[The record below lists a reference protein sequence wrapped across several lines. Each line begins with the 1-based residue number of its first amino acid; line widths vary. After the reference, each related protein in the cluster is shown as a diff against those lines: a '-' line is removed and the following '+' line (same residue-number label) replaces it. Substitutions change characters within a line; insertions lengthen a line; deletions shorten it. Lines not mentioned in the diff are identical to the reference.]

1 MEWNDLE
8 YRKKVAIARVLSDA
22 ILLDK
27 IIDEDEIKKCRELV
41 GDDSVSNIFYDAK
54 TFPLS
59 HAVNVL
65 QQNSSEEKKYIS
77 EVLNSMIIS
86 DGVCSPSEAKFQTAL
101 DYCINQN
108 KIHSVNNKPCRKYEI
123 RSFKLSDLF
132 IGQRFIFYIENE
144 YNVRVNSEIKENY
157 TVISHLLASIGFQ
170 FIYIPKLAELY
181 ASKKREMF
189 EDMAIFLFPDIE
201 KETIKDAYDKIT
213 KMQTSE
219 FVKDYLSK
227 KMGLDV
233 SSSSPSLLVM
243 LGRSNVLTN
252 RASSLV
258 LRYDTYAN
266 LLKISLFDNDSIVL
280 DVDKFVCD
288 YNRMVTFNH
297 IVNLNPSHTKLLY
310 QGMYKVFFNMVV
322 LAKDNPS
329 LLRIDINTITGTI
342 SVNDR
347 LLDLDFTPTVRCALI
362 IWSSI
367 FGDKKGIPI
376 LENATEEQKRFFQQK
391 YNQIYALMKNDSNG
405 IYSKMLYNKSLS
417 IRLSELKGRF
427 KDVTDVKVVDI
438 VNFYTKQ
445 YYKLM
450 IPPENVFVNN
460 APIKDDPIWADL

>member
-252 RASSLV
+252 RASSLG

-438 VNFYTKQ
+438 VNFCTKQ